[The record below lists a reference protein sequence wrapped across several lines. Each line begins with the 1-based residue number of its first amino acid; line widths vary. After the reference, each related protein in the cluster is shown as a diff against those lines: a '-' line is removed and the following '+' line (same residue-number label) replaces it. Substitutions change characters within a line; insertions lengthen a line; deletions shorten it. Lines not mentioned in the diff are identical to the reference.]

1 MRLAIAAALAAM
13 TATPAAAQVFDMGG
27 LTGTLSQDGVT
38 QSEERRASGRSARA
52 AEMQRSA
59 KYDDER
65 TICTRSLPMARADLG
80 ARNPKVAQLT
90 AACRRAGY

>member
-1 MRLAIAAALAAM
+1 MKLAIGAVLAACV
-13 TATPAAAQVFDMGG
+13 ATPGQAQVFDMGG

-52 AEMQRSA
+52 AQMQRSA
-59 KYDDER
+59 RYDDER
-65 TICTRSLPMARADLG
+65 TICTKSLPMARADLG
-80 ARNPKVAQLT
+80 PRNAKVAQLA

>member
-1 MRLAIAAALAAM
+1 MKLAILSVIGAM
-13 TATPAAAQVFDMGG
+13 AATPAAAQVFDMGG
-27 LTGTLSQDGVT
+27 LTGTLSQDAVT
-38 QSEERRASGRSARA
+38 QSEERRANSRSAHAR
-52 AEMQRSA
+52 EMQRSA

-80 ARNPKVAQLT
+80 ARNPRVAQIA